1 LPRTIAIAIKPLNR
15 ANELVNPEGIAFFE
29 GSGLLI
35 VERRM
40 QFDFSFFALRRLT
53 FCLGVVAILSLLPGC
68 SRRETL
74 VEAGDR
80 NQVLLLGNGAEPQEL
95 DPDIVTGVS
104 EFHIMMSLL
113 EGLVTEDP
121 VDLHPVP
128 GVAERWDISPDR
140 RVYTFHLRTNAL
152 WSNGDPVTANDFR
165 ESYKR
170 ILTQSLGSEYSYMHF
185 VVTNAEAYYEGKI
198 TNFDDV
204 GYKVLDDHTLQVT
217 LSNPTPYFLS
227 LLTHHSWFP
236 VHMPTVRKYGDPYLP
251 GNKWTRPG
259 HYVGNG
265 PFVLTK
271 WRVNDM
277 IEVRK
282 SPTYWDRDRV
292 RLNAIRFYP
301 IESDDT
307 EERAFRAGQLH
318 VTETIPLSKIDYYR
332 QHYPDLLKISPYL
345 GTYFYRV
352 NVTKPPLND
361 KRVRQ
366 ALAMAINRESIVKDI
381 LKGGQIPAY
390 NFTPPGTAGYT
401 GRTQLREDVPEAKRL
416 LAEAGYPDGKG
427 LPTIE
432 MLYNTSEA
440 HRTIAEAIQQMW
452 RAKLGVDAR
461 LVNQEWKVYL
471 DSQTTMNYQIC
482 RGAWI
487 GDYVDPN
494 TFLDMWVTGGGNNQ
508 TGWSNPEYDRLI
520 AQAAATVDPQ
530 QRLEVF
536 QKAEAI
542 LMDEMPIIPVY
553 FYTRV
558 GLRRPEVKG
567 WYPTI
572 LDNHPYKY
580 VYLETNQTPGTG
592 EK

>member
-1 LPRTIAIAIKPLNR
+1 
-15 ANELVNPEGIAFFE
+15 
-29 GSGLLI
+29 
-35 VERRM
+35 M
-40 QFDFSFFALRRLT
+40 QFDFSSPMLRRFLA
-53 FCLGVVAILSLLPGC
+53 CLGVVAILSLLPGC
-68 SRRETL
+68 GRRQTL
-74 VEAGDR
+74 VEAADR
-80 NQVLLLGNGAEPQEL
+80 QQILLLGNGAEPEEL
-95 DPDIVTGVS
+95 DPDIVTGVQ
-104 EFHIMMSLL
+104 EFHIIMSLL
-113 EGLVTEDP
+113 EGLVIEDP
-121 VDLHPVP
+121 VDLHPIP

-140 RVYTFHLRTNAL
+140 KVYTFHLRTNAV
-152 WSNGDPVTANDFR
+152 WSNGDPVTARDFL

-170 ILTQSLGSEYSYMHF
+170 ILTPSLASEYAYMHF
-185 VVTNAEAYYEGKI
+185 VVKNAEAYNEGKI
-198 TNFDDV
+198 TDFNQV
-204 GYKVLDDHTLQVT
+204 GYKALDDHTLQIT
-217 LSNPTPYFLS
+217 LNNPTPYFLS
-227 LLTHHSWFP
+227 LLIHMSWFP
-236 VHMPTVRKYGDPYLP
+236 VHMPTVRKYGDPYQR

-259 HYVGNG
+259 HFVGNG

-271 WRVNDM
+271 WRVNDV

-292 RLNAIRFYP
+292 RLNAIRYYP

-318 VTETIPLSKIDYYR
+318 ITETVPLSKIDYYKE
-332 QHYPDLLKISPYL
+332 HYPDLLKISPYL

-366 ALAMAINRESIVKDI
+366 ALAMVINREAIVKDI
-381 LKGGQIPAY
+381 MKGGQLPAY
-390 NFTPPGTAGYT
+390 NFTPPDTAGYT
-401 GRTQLREDVPEAKRL
+401 CRTHLEENVPAAKRL

-427 LPTIE
+427 LPPIE
-432 MLYNTSEA
+432 ILYNTSEA

-452 RAKLGVDAR
+452 RTKLGVDAR
-461 LVNQEWKVYL
+461 LVNEEWKVYL
-471 DSQTTMNYQIC
+471 VAQQTLNYQIS
-482 RGAWI
+482 RSAWI

-494 TFLDMWVTGGGNNQ
+494 SFLDMWLTDGGNNE

-520 AQAAATVDPQ
+520 AQAAATINPQ

-542 LMDEMPIIPVY
+542 LIDEMPVIPIY

-558 GLRRPEVKG
+558 CLQRPEVKG

-572 LDNHPYKY
+572 LDDHPYKF
-580 VYLETNQTPGTG
+580 VYLETNQNVTG
-592 EK
+592 QK